1 MMGFI
6 GATSVMAIRGIWSHL
21 TTPTADIQEYINVIR
36 HCDMQ
41 NFVYSQQTNVMQI
54 NEVARDCWRGCD
66 MFDKDRDKNA
76 EITSEQ
82 QECMNKCTQLR
93 MKFLE
98 KTQEIQ
104 HAVWHTSHS
113 QSPYL
118 KHKHKTKT
126 EKPSVSYSATRS
138 CRRRQLA
145 RSRHSRHSSRHDD
158 DDLSQ
163 SFPNLLPMPH
173 VQSRSAAGGKRW

>member
-6 GATSVMAIRGIWSHL
+6 GAASVMAIRGIWSHL

-93 MKFLE
+93 MKFLQ

-104 HAVWHTSHS
+104 HARYKEL
-113 QSPYL
+113 Q
-118 KHKHKTKT
+118 
-126 EKPSVSYSATRS
+126 EEAIGQIQAQQAQQAQQQA
-138 CRRRQLA
+138 RR
-145 RSRHSRHSSRHDD
+145 
-158 DDLSQ
+158 
-163 SFPNLLPMPH
+163 
-173 VQSRSAAGGKRW
+173 